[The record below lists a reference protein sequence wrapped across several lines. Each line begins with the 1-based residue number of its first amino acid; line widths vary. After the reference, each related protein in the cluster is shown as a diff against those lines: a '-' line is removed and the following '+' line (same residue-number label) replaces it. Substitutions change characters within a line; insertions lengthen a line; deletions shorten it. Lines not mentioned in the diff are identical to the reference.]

1 MSLDAPQPTLEKPET
16 LVKRRGLFAAAWAAV
31 AAAMLRQTT
40 QPVQAGTDGDVVLGA
55 YNATAN
61 ETLIVNTAM
70 NGTGLSAACT
80 QGNDGVGLFAE
91 GSSYAV
97 LGLSLS
103 TSSSLGAGLFGAA
116 WNSAPYGV
124 WGSDQT
130 GMANVGVFGQS
141 PNGTGVR
148 GTSGS
153 GVGVHG
159 VVFSASSANTTA
171 IIAQNSS
178 TYAGPAPGAGGF
190 AIYGVSAKGHSV
202 VGAATTA
209 GAGAV
214 VGATNGVAGAYAGV
228 FFGPVVVGGS
238 FTVFGPKSAAV
249 PHPDGTHRRL
259 YCMESPESW
268 FEDFGKGQLA
278 CGQADVTL
286 DPDFAAVVNLDDY
299 HVFLTGYGD
308 RDLTVTEQ
316 TPTGFRVETKDAAST
331 NRFSWRVVAKRRGI
345 AAPRFE
351 TVEVPPEPVLP
362 NIPEPPAAPESPHPR
377 VGAHPRR

>member
-1 MSLDAPQPTLEKPET
+1 MSLNAPQPTLEKPET

-31 AAAMLRQTT
+31 AAAVLRQTT
-40 QPVQAGTDGDVVLGA
+40 QPVQAANGDPVVLGVS
-55 YNATAN
+55 NMATA
-61 ETLIVNTAM
+61 TTQVTTSGGFGQI
-70 NGTGLSAACT
+70 GLR
-80 QGNDGVGLFAE
+80 GI
-91 GSSYAV
+91 
-97 LGLSLS
+97 S
-103 TSSSLGAGLFGAA
+103 TSMGGAGLCGENSLGGRGGLGVVGRGSQYGLYGQVFNPNVAAEPTAGVFGLHDVTPAGSGVQGVAGTAA
-116 WNSAPYGV
+116 G
-124 WGSDQT
+124 D
-130 GMANVGVFGQS
+130 VGVFGQIPS
-141 PNGTGVR
+141 SSSVSATGMC
-148 GTSGS
+148 GLNYSTYTGS
-153 GVGVHG
+153 G
-159 VVFSASSANTTA
+159 
-171 IIAQNSS
+171 
-178 TYAGPAPGAGGF
+178 PGTGGF

-331 NRFSWRVVAKRRGI
+331 NRFSWRVVAKRRDI